1 MSNGTE
7 LYEVDEKANEY
18 FELKNQYEQKRKKEI
33 KKALIKAIETG
44 KISKDS
50 YTKEQKEKRKEII
63 KQVDDK
69 LPCMLC
75 KEKGGMN
82 FISTKNKWIA
92 ECKNGKCRK
101 LVVDKSTHLSLI
113 ESLID
118 TMEEKEEVSA
128 KIIAL
133 KNEQILN
140 LKEFDEKYFNDL
152 KNDLN
157 ENTERINLL
166 RQVINQVYD
175 KKENGIEVE
184 NLEKKILEN
193 KIQFKKLLRDYK
205 NTNNKTYLRDAM
217 DLYMKELYP
226 QTQELM
232 ETKYQLNIVEDGVLI
247 QEPVDYMNYYMSMD

>member
-1 MSNGTE
+1 MSNQE
-7 LYEVDEKANEY
+7 LYQIDEKANEY
-18 FELKNQYEQKRKKEI
+18 FELKNQYDQKRKNQV
-33 KKALIKAIETG
+33 KKAIFKSIQEG
-44 KISKDS
+44 KITKSIVN
-50 YTKEQKEKRKEII
+50 KEQREKRKQII
-63 KQVDDK
+63 QDVEKK

-82 FISTKNKWIA
+82 FISTKNQWIA

-101 LVVDKSTHLSLI
+101 LVVDKSIHLSLL

-118 TMEEKEEVSA
+118 TMEEKEELSA

-157 ENTERINLL
+157 ESADRINLL
-166 RQVINQVYD
+166 YQVINQVYD
-175 KKENGIEVE
+175 KRENDMEVE

-193 KIQFKKLLRDYK
+193 KILFKKLLQDYK
-205 NTNNKTYLRDAM
+205 KTNNKTFLRDAM
-217 DLYMKELYP
+217 ELYMKELHP
-226 QTQELM
+226 QTEKLM
-232 ETKYQLNIVEDGVLI
+232 ETKYQLNVVDDGVLI
-247 QEPVDYMNYYMSMD
+247 QEPIDYMNYYMSMD